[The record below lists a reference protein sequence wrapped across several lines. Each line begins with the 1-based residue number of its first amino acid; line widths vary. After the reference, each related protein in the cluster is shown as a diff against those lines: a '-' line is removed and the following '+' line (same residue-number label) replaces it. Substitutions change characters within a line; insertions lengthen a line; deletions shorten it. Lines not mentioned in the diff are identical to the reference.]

1 MQRYNI
7 YYKNNRINN
16 RPLSENDIKE
26 HVLSHQYI
34 YKKTHM
40 NTNIKIPV
48 EDIKIVKCIIV

>member
-16 RPLSENDIKE
+16 RPLSENDLKE
-26 HVLSHQYI
+26 GVLSNQYI
-34 YKKTHM
+34 YKKTQM

-48 EDIKIVKCIIV
+48 KDIKIVKCIIV

>member
-16 RPLSENDIKE
+16 RPLSENDLKE
-26 HVLSHQYI
+26 DILSNQYI
-34 YKKTHM
+34 YKKTQM

-48 EDIKIVKCIIV
+48 RDIKIVKCIIV